1 MITAMAI
8 LGTGISFV
16 ASVWATKQIAARDTA
31 KAAA

>member
-16 ASVWATKQIAARDTA
+16 ASVWATKQIAARDAA

>member
-8 LGTGISFV
+8 LGTGASFV
-16 ASVWATKQIAARDTA
+16 AAVWATKQIAARDAA